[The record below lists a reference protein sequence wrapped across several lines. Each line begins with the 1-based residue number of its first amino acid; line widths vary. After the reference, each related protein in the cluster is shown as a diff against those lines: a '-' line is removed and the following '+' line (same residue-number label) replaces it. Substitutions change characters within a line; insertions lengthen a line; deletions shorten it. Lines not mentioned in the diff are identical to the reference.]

1 MGLLSAPQETQGS
14 TTFKGGPCYP
24 AVMSSRRLFTIGTVA
39 ALAAFVVIRTQKPI
53 GPAPQIDTAIPIRE
67 RTIDGHRELS
77 TDWQKLDGFP
87 AAKGER
93 IDWQALVNA
102 DPKKPAF
109 IFSVRCGTPDRLVW
123 EAEAQ
128 KPATLDVDGRRIELP
143 CRRGELR
150 RAGVVWTVVD
160 CGGKLDDLTA
170 AASANRVQFGFAG
183 QKVDLGERGA
193 AVLRELARRAEAK

>member
-1 MGLLSAPQETQGS
+1 M
-14 TTFKGGPCYP
+14 K
-24 AVMSSRRLFTIGTVA
+24 SRRLFTIGTVVA
-39 ALAAFVVIRTQKPI
+39 VAAFIVIRTQKPI
-53 GPAPQIDTAIPIRE
+53 GPAPQTDTAIPIRE

-93 IDWQALVNA
+93 IDWQALVYAAAN
-102 DPKKPAF
+102 PPF
-109 IFSVRCGTPDRLVW
+109 VFSVRCGTPDRLVW

-160 CGGKLDDLTA
+160 CAGKLDDLKA

-193 AVLRELARRAEAK
+193 ALLRELLRRAEVK

>member
-1 MGLLSAPQETQGS
+1 MTRNVQVYVIVGLGAAVIAGAWLFNGMIRRRVERLA
-14 TTFKGGPCYP
+14 GPPGPVY
-24 AVMSSRRLFTIGTVA
+24 AV
-39 ALAAFVVIRTQKPI
+39 K
-53 GPAPQIDTAIPIRE
+53 E

-77 TDWQKLDGFP
+77 TDWQKLDGFQ

-93 IDWQALVNA
+93 IDWMALVNA

-123 EAEAQ
+123 EAEAK

-150 RAGVVWTVVD
+150 RAGGVWTVVD
-160 CGGKLDDLTA
+160 CEGKLDDLKA
-170 AASANRVQFGFAG
+170 AAAANRVQFGFAG
-183 QKVDLGERGA
+183 QTVDLGERGA
-193 AVLRELARRAEAK
+193 ALLRELARRSEAK

>member
-1 MGLLSAPQETQGS
+1 M
-14 TTFKGGPCYP
+14 K
-24 AVMSSRRLFTIGTVA
+24 SRRLFTIGTVVA
-39 ALAAFVVIRTQKPI
+39 MAAFIVIRTRKPI
-53 GPAPQIDTAIPIRE
+53 GPAPQTDTAIPIRE

-77 TDWQKLDGFP
+77 TDWQKLDGFQ

-93 IDWQALVNA
+93 IDWQALVYS

-123 EAEAQ
+123 ESEAQ
-128 KPATLDVDGRRIELP
+128 KPATLDVDGRRIELR

-160 CGGKLDDLTA
+160 CEGKLDDLKA
-170 AASANRVQFGFAG
+170 AASAKVVRFGFAG
-183 QKVDLGERGA
+183 QTVDLGERGA
-193 AVLRELARRAEAK
+193 AVLRELARRAGVK